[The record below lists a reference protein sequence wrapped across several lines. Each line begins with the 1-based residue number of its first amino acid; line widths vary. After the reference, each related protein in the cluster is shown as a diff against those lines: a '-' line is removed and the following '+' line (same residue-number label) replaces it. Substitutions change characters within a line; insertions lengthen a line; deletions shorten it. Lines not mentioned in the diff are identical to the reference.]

1 MAYKKATEY
10 TCLYEGMRGVDFS
23 AEDGTG
29 KRFSELVNL
38 FRDYDGE
45 GGGTSLES
53 IPGFRRVRTL
63 PAAVHA
69 IYRQRT
75 NGGVYAVVH
84 AGKYLYRFPIDE
96 RDDTEGSVLRLSS
109 LRDGPSSA
117 VAVGEQLYV
126 LDGECLRVVHK
137 NGDMGPVDDSGYDPY
152 VPTLYD
158 SGVACEQRNLL
169 TDRFRETFTVT
180 VAEELAYGTPG
191 LCYEAAA
198 DGEDTVTVTGMG
210 EGTDTALYIPSR
222 VTLGGRR
229 MRVVGVSD
237 GAFEGNA
244 QITSVTVAQGVER
257 IGARAFKDCTALR
270 EAVLHDSVSSIG
282 EWGFA
287 GCSALADVYL
297 GHSAATVGADCF
309 AEVSASCRLHYAGTA
324 EELSAV
330 SGHEYFIPP
339 DRCFYGVRRRDIR
352 LQIPLCSPALR
363 LTGLF
368 LDGEVLSMTQHT
380 VNGRVAY
387 LCTDL
392 PDRTVLYGKTF
403 TVEGRLSRSLCME
416 EGDMVSFLAS
426 YPSYEGTAPSVIHGC
441 TVCAVFDGRVF
452 VSGHPALPGLVFYT
466 QRTRSGVLDPSY
478 FGVFNYFV
486 DGVGASPVVGMLATA
501 DALAV
506 FKRED
511 DGAGGIFYHKPQAT
525 DLPLVPRVYP
535 VAYVHN
541 GLGSYGACLSF
552 LDDPVFVGPS
562 GIQALNRVEL
572 SLERSIA
579 IRSHAINA
587 RLLRE
592 QLSEVRLC
600 RWLGYLVVSVGG
612 RMYLA
617 DSRST
622 YRHRTGHT
630 EYEWYFLDGVGTY
643 TLDTELYRYASVAES
658 PLAVS
663 ERADEA
669 VEDGIQIREYTL
681 PSGETVPYVLGE
693 DGTAYAVT
701 PTEERRGGVFHPA
714 RAVAAFDELL
724 LFGTE
729 DGSVCVFNN
738 DLRGVP
744 PKRLAEA
751 EDFDAAAYAATY
763 GRRLHPEWYGF
774 DHHAPRYLMRT
785 VADNVGIPHLEK
797 RTVPHSMTVKFHS
810 GAVRRLQVSVY
821 TDRDGDVAVSTLPSA
836 AVSFADMDFGALSF
850 EVADSVT
857 LPMRE
862 RCRGWVEK
870 QITLC
875 SDEYCSPIGISNVA
889 YRYTVDGR
897 IRHK

>member
-1 MAYKKATEY
+1 MAYKKASEY
-10 TCLYEGMRGVDFS
+10 TCLYDGMRGVDFS
-23 AEDGTG
+23 AEDGSG

-38 FRDYDGE
+38 WRDYDGE

-53 IPGFRRVRTL
+53 IPGFRRIRSL

-75 NGGVYAVVH
+75 SDGVFAVVH
-84 AGKYLYRFPIDE
+84 AGKYLYRFPIDG
-96 RDDTEGSVLRLSS
+96 RDDADGTVLRLSS

-158 SGVACEQRNLL
+158 SGVPCEQRNLL
-169 TDRFRETFTVT
+169 TNRFRETFTVT

-191 LCYEAAA
+191 LSYESVT
-198 DGEDTVTVTGMG
+198 DGEETVTVTGIG
-210 EGTDTALYIPSR
+210 EGTDTALYIPAY

-229 MRVVGVSD
+229 MRVVEISD
-237 GAFEGNA
+237 GAFEGNT

-270 EAVLHDSVSSIG
+270 EAVLHDSVTAIG
-282 EWGFA
+282 ELGFA
-287 GCSALADVYL
+287 GCNALGDVYL
-297 GHSAATVGADCF
+297 GHSLCSIGANAF
-309 AEVSASCRLHYAGTA
+309 VETSALCHLHYAGTQT
-324 EELSAV
+324 ELDAV
-330 SGHEYFIPP
+330 SGHEYCIAP
-339 DRCFYGVRRRDIR
+339 DRCFYNVHRRDIR
-352 LQIPLCSPALR
+352 LQLFLSSPALR
-363 LTGLF
+363 LTSVYEGDTKLT
-368 LDGEVLSMTQHT
+368 MTQHT
-380 VNGRVAY
+380 VGERVAY
-387 LCTDL
+387 LCVDR

-403 TVEGRLSRSLCME
+403 TVEGRLSRELCTE
-416 EGDMVSFLAS
+416 EGDMASFLAS

-441 TVCAVFDGRVF
+441 TLCSVFDGRIF
-452 VSGHPALPGLVFYT
+452 VSGHPDLPGLVFYT
-466 QRTRSGVLDPSY
+466 QRTKGGVLDPSY

-511 DGAGGIFYHKPQAT
+511 DGAGGIFYHKPQST
-525 DLPLVPRVYP
+525 DLSLVPRVYP
-535 VAYVHN
+535 VSYVHN

-562 GIQALNRVEL
+562 GIQALNRAEL
-572 SLERSIA
+572 SLERSIG

-592 QLSEVRLC
+592 QLSEVRMC
-600 RWLGYLVVSVGG
+600 RFLGYLVVSVGG
-612 RMYLA
+612 HMYLA

-630 EYEWYFLDGVGTY
+630 EYEWYFLDGIGTY
-643 TLDTELYRYASVAES
+643 TDDLPVYRYASVAES

-663 ERADEA
+663 ALADE
-669 VEDGIQIREYTL
+669 VVPEGVTVQTYTL
-681 PSGETVPYVLGE
+681 PSGESVPCVYGT

-701 PTEERRGGVFHPA
+701 LTEQRRGGVFHPA
-714 RAVAAFDELL
+714 RAVAAFDDLL

-738 DLRGVP
+738 DMRGVA
-744 PKRLAEA
+744 PKRLREA
-751 EDFDAAAYAATY
+751 EDFDADVYAATY
-763 GRRLHPEWYGF
+763 GRRLHPEWYDF
-774 DHHAPRYLMRT
+774 AHHAPHYRMQT
-785 VADNVGIPHLEK
+785 VADNVGIPHLSK
-797 RTVPHSMTVKFHS
+797 RTVPHSMTVKFHA
-810 GAVRRLQVSVY
+810 GAVKQLHVSVH
-821 TDRDGDVAVSTLPSA
+821 TDRDGDVAVATLPSA
-836 AVSFADMDFGALSF
+836 AVCFSDMDFSALSF
-850 EVADSVT
+850 DVADSVT
-857 LPMRE
+857 LPVRE

-870 QITLC
+870 RITLW
-875 SDEYCSPIGISNVA
+875 SEEYGSPIGIDSIA

-897 IRHK
+897 IKVI